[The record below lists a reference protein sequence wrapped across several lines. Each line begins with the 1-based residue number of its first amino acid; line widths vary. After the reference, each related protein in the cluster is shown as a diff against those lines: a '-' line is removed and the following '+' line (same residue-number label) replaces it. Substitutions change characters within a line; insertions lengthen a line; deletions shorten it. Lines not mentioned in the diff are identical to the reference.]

1 MLHIYWNVDKKFQ
14 PCIIHRNQENQ
25 FFKKKSH
32 IPHRVTEWTDKV
44 NHRSSFATKNGKY
57 QYFSVS
63 VFNFSCTVETY
74 IYIYIIRTGNSI
86 GLDQILCHD
95 I

>member
-1 MLHIYWNVDKKFQ
+1 MLTRSFSLVSFTGTKK
-14 PCIIHRNQENQ
+14 IS

>member
-1 MLHIYWNVDKKFQ
+1 MLTRSFSLVSFTGTEKIS
-14 PCIIHRNQENQ
+14 
-25 FFKKKSH
+25 FKKKSH
-32 IPHRVTEWTDKV
+32 IPHKVTEWTDKV